1 MQWYAV
7 HTHARDEMKA
17 MRHLGRQGFEVYLPQ
32 LLKRRRHA
40 RRTDWVPSPLFPR
53 YLFVRMDPEG
63 MRWRAINSTSGVS
76 YLVCNGDR
84 PTFVPSGI
92 IEEILDRTGDDGMVH
107 INPGPF
113 KKGAPVR
120 ITDGAFCDH
129 VGLFECAD
137 DQMRVFIL
145 LDLMGRQVKVRVAA
159 EAVCAPA

>member
-32 LLKRRRHA
+32 HLTRRRHA

-53 YLFVRMDPEG
+53 YLFVRMDTDG
-63 MRWRAINSTSGVS
+63 VRWRVINSTSGVS
-76 YLVCNGDR
+76 YLVCNGER
-84 PTFVPSGI
+84 PTSVPPGI
-92 IEEILDRTGDDGMVH
+92 VEEILARTGEDGMVLV
-107 INPGPF
+107 NPEPF
-113 KKGAPVR
+113 KKGTPVQ

-137 DQMRVFIL
+137 DNERVFIL

-159 EAVCAPA
+159 ESVHATA